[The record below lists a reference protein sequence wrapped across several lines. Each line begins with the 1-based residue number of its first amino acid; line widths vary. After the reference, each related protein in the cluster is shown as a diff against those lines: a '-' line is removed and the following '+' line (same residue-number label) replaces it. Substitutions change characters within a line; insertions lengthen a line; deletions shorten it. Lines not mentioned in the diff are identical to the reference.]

1 MFVLLSEPRAHRL
14 LLQNN
19 CLVRSSADL
28 MTELYK
34 MMTIHF
40 CCCLFYTSWNITI
53 ICKYTN
59 SHFVVADVH
68 TSHFILI
75 LLSSFRNSG
84 SETSITTESWVWL
97 NLSSALL
104 RGHLNM
110 FVWKNLF
117 SSSTKVEF
125 LHEWNTVKEILLR
138 QNLRTSPYIFILRHL
153 EKCKNLYLWMKDSGS
168 VHFLSPI
175 YYLSFCTHACY
186 QSITRILVYE
196 NSREKKPNFIW
207 SWEILF
213 YRVFF
218 SLVKY
223 IGRST

>member
-53 ICKYTN
+53 ICKCTN
-59 SHFVVADVH
+59 WHFVVADVH

-84 SETSITTESWVWL
+84 SETSITTESWVWS

-104 RGHLNM
+104 RGHLNL
-110 FVWKNLF
+110 FVCKKIFLVRQQRWNSCMNEIQSRKSYSGRIWEHLHIF
-117 SSSTKVEF
+117 S
-125 LHEWNTVKEILLR
+125 
-138 QNLRTSPYIFILRHL
+138 
-153 EKCKNLYLWMKDSGS
+153 
-168 VHFLSPI
+168 
-175 YYLSFCTHACY
+175 
-186 QSITRILVYE
+186 
-196 NSREKKPNFIW
+196 
-207 SWEILF
+207 F
-213 YRVFF
+213 YD
-218 SLVKY
+218 
-223 IGRST
+223 T